1 MSEDVLVTWEK
12 LIERW
17 LIDGPTEKAKLKKVQ
32 RRARDLGLKP
42 FTGPRQ
48 RPALIRPA
56 DVLRAEQKGAER
68 R

>member
-1 MSEDVLVTWEK
+1 MSEDVLFTWEK